1 MKKKIVSVLL
11 TCCMTF
17 GGSVSTLAAEEN
29 HTQQDMQQDSQNV
42 VDKSE
47 NQLVGQEQKSETDNT
62 VTDENSQNNSV
73 VEESV
78 NDTANAENNAA
89 QETVEEE
96 QKETGPLLVY
106 SGHVQSYGNVKA
118 VEDGALF
125 RQRITISIIVYT
137 VRRLA
142 GLAGQAMDSRQE
154 VRDMTRE

>member
-17 GGSVSTLAAEEN
+17 CGSVSTLAAEEN

-47 NQLVGQEQKSETDNT
+47 NQLVGQEEKSETDNT

-73 VEESV
+73 VEEESV

-96 QKETGPLLVY
+96 QNETGPLLVY
-106 SGHVQSYGNVKA
+106 SGHVQSYGNVKG
-118 VEDGALF
+118 VEDGALLGTTGRF
-125 RQRITISIIVYT
+125 KN
-137 VRRLA
+137 
-142 GLAGQAMDSRQE
+142 
-154 VRDMTRE
+154 

>member
-1 MKKKIVSVLL
+1 MWLISQKISL
-11 TCCMTF
+11 
-17 GGSVSTLAAEEN
+17 S
-29 HTQQDMQQDSQNV
+29 
-42 VDKSE
+42 DKNE
-47 NQLVGQEQKSETDNT
+47 KSETDNT

-118 VEDGALF
+118 VEDGALLG
-125 RQRITISIIVYT
+125 TT
-137 VRRLA
+137 
-142 GLAGQAMDSRQE
+142 GQAKRLEALKLKKVQALKN
-154 VRDMTRE
+154 